1 MSIMQ
6 MMFAGRRVINVT
18 ISSTQSSLY
27 DLYSAAGSPTDAVE
41 VNLTVN
47 ADCQYGID
55 QGTGWAAGST
65 CNIINNAGI
74 YGTGG
79 GGGGGG
85 GAYLLGATSYLTC
98 AGSGVDGGDALTLRV
113 PTVIDN
119 TSGYI
124 FGGGGGGG
132 GGGSVADSSPFSSGT
147 ARAGG
152 GGGGG
157 GRGYNNAAGGAF
169 GETGSPSAGAGPYD
183 GVAGNPGSSS
193 AAGTGGAGGTSFG
206 NFGGA
211 GGSGGDWGSQ
221 GDGGT
226 AGSGPVQPSGCGYTG
241 QGNGPPGNG
250 GYAVKQNGNSCTF
263 TAGNNA
269 SQVKGTV
276 G

>member
-1 MSIMQ
+1 MSIIQ
-6 MMFAGRRVINVT
+6 MMLGGRRVINVT
-18 ISSTQSSLY
+18 ISSTQSSTYNLR
-27 DLYSAAGSPTDAVE
+27 SEVGNPTDAVE

-79 GGGGGG
+79 NGGSGG
-85 GAYLLGATSYLTC
+85 GAYILGGTSYLSC
-98 AGSGVDGGDALTLRV
+98 AGYGQNGGDAITLRI
-113 PTVIDN
+113 PTVIN
-119 TSGYI
+119 NSSGYI

-132 GGGSVADSSPFSSGT
+132 GGGSVADSNPFTSGT

-157 GRGYNNAAGGAF
+157 GRGYNNASGGPF
-169 GETGSPSAGAGPYD
+169 GETGSPSAGPGPYD
-183 GVAGNPGSSS
+183 GVTGSSGSSS
-193 AAGTGGAGGTSFG
+193 AAGAGGAGGTSFG

-211 GGSGGDWGSQ
+211 GGSGGDWGQ
-221 GDGGT
+221 DGNGGT
-226 AGSGPVQPSGCGYTG
+226 AGSGPVIPSGCGGPGTG
-241 QGNGPPGNG
+241 IGLGGSG
-250 GYAVKQNGNSCTF
+250 GYAVRQNGNSCTF

>member
-6 MMFAGRRVINVT
+6 MMFAGRRVINIT
-18 ISSTQSSLY
+18 ISSTQTGGY
-27 DLYSAAGSPTDAVE
+27 NLYSAAGNPSDAVE

-79 GGGGGG
+79 NGGGGG
-85 GAYLLGATSYLTC
+85 GAYLLGTTSYLSC
-98 AGSGVDGGDALTLRV
+98 AGSGNDGGDALTLRI

-119 TSGYI
+119 GSGYI

-132 GGGSVADSSPFSSGT
+132 GGGSCADSSPFSSGT

-157 GRGYNNAAGGAF
+157 GRGYNNAGGGSF
-169 GETGSPSAGAGPYD
+169 GETGSPSAGPGPYD
-183 GVAGNPGSSS
+183 GAPGSAGSSS
-193 AAGTGGAGGTSFG
+193 AGGSGGAGGTSFG
-206 NFGGA
+206 NYGGA
-211 GGSGGDWGSQ
+211 GGNGGDWGQ
-221 GDGGT
+221 NGD
-226 AGSGPVQPSGCGYTG
+226 AGIAASGPTLPSGCGFTG
-241 QGNGPPGNG
+241 LGNAAGGG
-250 GYAVKQNGNSCTF
+250 AGYAVRQNGNSCTF

-269 SQVKGTV
+269 SQVKGSV